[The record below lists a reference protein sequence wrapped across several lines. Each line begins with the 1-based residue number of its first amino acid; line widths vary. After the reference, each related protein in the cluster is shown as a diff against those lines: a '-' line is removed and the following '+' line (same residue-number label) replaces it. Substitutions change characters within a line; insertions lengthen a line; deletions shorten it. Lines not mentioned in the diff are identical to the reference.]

1 MAVTTRTLGRSGI
14 EVSALGMG
22 CWAIG
27 GPWAEG
33 TQPLGWGA
41 VDDDESV
48 RAVRRALDLGVTLFD
63 TADTY
68 GAGHGERVL
77 GRALAGRR
85 DEAVIATKWGYT
97 FDEASRQ
104 ATGEDASPA
113 YLRRAVTDSLRRL
126 DTDRIDLYQL
136 HLADLPVPR
145 AEALIGACE
154 DLVTEGLIR
163 AYGWST
169 DRPDRATAF
178 GHAAAGATAV
188 QHTLSVLH
196 DAPELLAICDKYDL
210 ASVNRGPLGMGL
222 LTGKYSAASTL
233 PRDDVRGLTAGWLEW
248 FRGGRPA
255 PEWLRRVGVVRAALT
270 ADGRTLAQGALGWI
284 WARSG
289 RTVPI
294 PGCRTV
300 QQVEENAAALHRG
313 PLPLDQFAEVERQLA
328 ALRTAA
334 LRDADRPHWPR
345 PTHPVTHP

>member
-1 MAVTTRTLGRSGI
+1 MAVMTRTLGRSGI

-33 TQPLGWGA
+33 AQPLGWGV

-48 RAVRRALDLGVTLFD
+48 RAVRRALDEGVTLFD

-68 GAGHGERVL
+68 GAGHSERIL

-85 DEAVIATKWGYT
+85 DEAVVATKWGYT
-97 FDEASRQ
+97 FDEVSRQ
-104 ATGEDASPA
+104 ATGEDASSA

-136 HLADLPVPR
+136 HLGDLPVPR
-145 AEALIGACE
+145 AE
-154 DLVTEGLIR
+154 DLVGALEELVADGLVR

-169 DRPDRATAF
+169 DRTDRA
-178 GHAAAGATAV
+178 AAWGQGARGATAV
-188 QHTLSVLH
+188 QHTLSVLR
-196 DAPELLAICDKYDL
+196 DAPDLLAVCDKYDL
-210 ASVNRGPLGMGL
+210 ASVARGPLGMGL
-222 LTGKYSAASTL
+222 LTGKYTTGSTL
-233 PRDDVRGLTAGWLEW
+233 PRDDLRGHAPGWLEW

-255 PEWLRRVGVVRAALT
+255 PEWLRRVGAVRAALT

-284 WARSG
+284 WARSD
-289 RTVPI
+289 RPIPI

-300 QQVEENAAALHRG
+300 AQVEENAAALARG
-313 PLPLDQFAEVERQLA
+313 PLPPDQFAEVERQLA

-334 LRDADRPHWPR
+334 RREVDRPYR
-345 PTHPVTHP
+345 PSPTIPTARP

>member
-1 MAVTTRTLGRSGI
+1 MAVMTRTLGRSGI

-33 TQPLGWGA
+33 VQPLGWGV

-48 RAVRRALDLGVTLFD
+48 RAVRRALDLGVTFFD

-68 GAGHGERVL
+68 GAGHSERIL

-85 DEAVIATKWGYT
+85 DEAVVATKWGYT
-97 FDEASRQ
+97 FDEAARQ

-126 DTDRIDLYQL
+126 GTDRIDLYQL
-136 HLADLPVPR
+136 HLGDLPVPR
-145 AEALIGACE
+145 AEALIATLE
-154 DLVTEGLIR
+154 DLVADGLVR

-169 DRPDRATAF
+169 DRADRA
-178 GHAAAGATAV
+178 AAWGQAARGATAV
-188 QHTLSVLH
+188 QHTLSVLR
-196 DAPELLAICDKYDL
+196 DAPELLAVCDKYDL
-210 ASVNRGPLGMGL
+210 ASVARGPLGMGL
-222 LTGKYSAASTL
+222 LTGKYTTGSTL
-233 PRDDVRGLTAGWLEW
+233 PRDDLRGHAPGWLEW

-255 PEWLRRVGVVRAALT
+255 PEWLRRVSAVRAALT

-284 WARSG
+284 WARSE
-289 RTVPI
+289 RSVPI

-300 QQVEENAAALHRG
+300 AQVEENAAALARG
-313 PLPLDQFAEVERQLA
+313 PLPPDQFAEVERQLA
-328 ALRTAA
+328 ALRAAA
-334 LRDADRPHWPR
+334 LREADRPYWPSPTLPTAR
-345 PTHPVTHP
+345 P